1 MRTIK
6 ITSSYMAQ
14 TNLATISEAKLQAKI
29 DKYFEKHKK
38 GIISM
43 TGLALHLGVTRKT
56 LANYSK
62 TDRVGHLI
70 EMAKLRC
77 ENLLEE
83 RMIQGVPPTG
93 MIFTLKNNYGW
104 VDKTEVDQNIKGTVS
119 LTSLFDKA
127 QQVKEQ
133 QAQIEEPRPIEGEVV
148 EEATDEDELFTMDTK
163 TEEKLP
169 NELF

>member
-1 MRTIK
+1 
-6 ITSSYMAQ
+6 MAQ

-29 DKYFEKHKK
+29 DKYFEKKKK

-62 TDRVGHLI
+62 TDRVGHLL

-119 LTSLFDKA
+119 LSALFDKA
-127 QQVKEQ
+127 QQVKETE
-133 QAQIEEPRPIEGEVV
+133 QIEEPMPIEGEVV
-148 EEATDEDELFTMDTK
+148 EEATDYELFKEESDDLFTMDTNA
-163 TEEKLP
+163 EEKLP

>member
-1 MRTIK
+1 
-6 ITSSYMAQ
+6 MAQ

-29 DKYFEKHKK
+29 DKYFEKKKK

-62 TDRVGHLI
+62 TDRVGHLL

-119 LTSLFDKA
+119 LSALFDKA
-127 QQVKEQ
+127 QKVKETE
-133 QAQIEEPRPIEGEVV
+133 QIEEPRPIEGEVV
-148 EEATDEDELFTMDTK
+148 EEATDEDELFKEDNDDLFTMDTK

>member
-1 MRTIK
+1 
-6 ITSSYMAQ
+6 MAQ
-14 TNLATISEAKLQAKI
+14 TNLATISETKLQTKI
-29 DKYFEKHKK
+29 DRYFEKKKK

-62 TDRVGHLI
+62 TDRVGHLL

-119 LTSLFDKA
+119 LSALFDKA
-127 QQVKEQ
+127 QQVKETE
-133 QAQIEEPRPIEGEVV
+133 QIEEPRPIEGEVV
-148 EEATDEDELFTMDTK
+148 EEATDDDELFKEDSDDLFTMDTK

>member
-1 MRTIK
+1 
-6 ITSSYMAQ
+6 MAQ

-29 DKYFEKHKK
+29 DKYFEKKKK

-62 TDRVGHLI
+62 TDRVGHLL

-104 VDKTEVDQNIKGTVS
+104 VDKTEVDQNIKGNVS
-119 LTSLFDKA
+119 LSALFDKA
-127 QQVKEQ
+127 QQAKQ
-133 QAQIEEPRPIEGEVV
+133 QTQIEEPKPIEGEVV
-148 EEATDEDELFTMDTK
+148 EEAEEADDLFSMDV
-163 TEEKLP
+163 EEKLP